1 MQTYESIFIIR
12 PNLTEEEVTKVVEKM
27 KSMVEKSGGTLL
39 QSENWGKRK
48 LAYEVEKEKKG
59 TYVVFRFNGDGKI
72 INALEHNYR
81 MEDAIIKFLTVKPTK
96 GDTGT
101 ITMPST
107 DEGRPS
113 RGRFGHDRDD
123 RRGSGFGRKA
133 E

>member
-1 MQTYESIFIIR
+1 
-12 PNLTEEEVTKVVEKM
+12 VTKVVEKM
-27 KSMVEKSGGTLL
+27 KTMIEKSGGALL
-39 QSENWGKRK
+39 QAENWGKRK

-96 GDTGT
+96 GDPGT
-101 ITMPST
+101 ITMPAT

-123 RRGSGFGRKA
+123 RRGYGSGRKA
-133 E
+133 G